1 MSNIWRKL
9 NLKEQREILVLRA
22 PASFETAIGELED
35 VEVHRTLSNRAAIT
49 FLQFETLQM

>member
-1 MSNIWRKL
+1 MWNLWRKL
-9 NLKEQREILVLRA
+9 NLTEQREILVLRA
-22 PASFETAIGELED
+22 PASFEAAIGELED